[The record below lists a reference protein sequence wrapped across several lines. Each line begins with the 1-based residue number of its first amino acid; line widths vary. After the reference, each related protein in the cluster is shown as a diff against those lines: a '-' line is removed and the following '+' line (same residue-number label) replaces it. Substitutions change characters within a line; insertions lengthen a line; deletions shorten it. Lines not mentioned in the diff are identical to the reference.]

1 MIKKMYILKIILM
14 LVGALILGIIIYLI
28 GNKDN
33 EKILPQSEIE
43 YINSLTQLPKT
54 QKLTLFI
61 KKNHI
66 SEVEFVLDSGYY
78 VIIQYKFD
86 KALRRKQPQYKI
98 TTFDV
103 IIYKNNKQ
111 IIEHD
116 AIYYQNLYL
125 STDGVISDIDGFVR
139 SSINSIYKECMEYKS
154 SLFTL

>member
-14 LVGALILGIIIYLI
+14 LVGILILGIIIYLI
-28 GNKDN
+28 SNKDN
-33 EKILPQSEIE
+33 EEILPQSEIE
-43 YINSLTQLPKT
+43 YINSLKQLPTMK
-54 QKLTLFI
+54 KLILFI
-61 KKNHI
+61 KKSHI
-66 SEVEFVLDSGYY
+66 SEVEFVLETGYY
-78 VIIQYKFD
+78 AIIQYKFD

-125 STDGVISDIDGFVR
+125 STDGVISDIDAFVR